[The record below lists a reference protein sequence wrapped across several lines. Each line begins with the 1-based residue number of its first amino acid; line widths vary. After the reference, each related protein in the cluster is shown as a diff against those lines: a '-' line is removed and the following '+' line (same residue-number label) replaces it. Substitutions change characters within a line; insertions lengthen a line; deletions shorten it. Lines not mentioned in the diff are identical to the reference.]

1 MNKKILI
8 LIIALAIILGSLIT
22 FYFISR
28 KGKVQKTSEI
38 SPSPAENN
46 NFSKEAKIIIRT
58 KPENAQ
64 ASISAFYS
72 SFIEEKTCPCNFSV
86 PVQKLYLIVSYPK
99 YGYYTQ
105 EIEIKKGETKEI
117 NVILEYTGKK
127 ISEGA
132 PIDNQKDA
140 NPNNLIPNP

>member
-1 MNKKILI
+1 MNKKTIILATA
-8 LIIALAIILGSLIT
+8 LIIILGISIT
-22 FYFISR
+22 LYFILKKESDP
-28 KGKVQKTSEI
+28 KSPVA
-38 SPSPAENN
+38 SPSPEQTND
-46 NFSKEAKIIIRT
+46 FKKEAEIIIRT

-86 PVQKLYLIVSYPK
+86 PAQKLHLIVSYPK
-99 YGYYTQ
+99 YAYYTQ

-117 NVILEYTGKK
+117 NVVLEYTGKK

-132 PIDNQKDA
+132 PIESQDN